1 MVCDFVY
8 VYFSNLD
15 PNDAMDSLDSNVI
28 MNITNIGTQGYP
40 GTGKTSLLDLGMGKE
55 VCSTRNSTGLADP
68 PSMYLAI
75 KNKDSTREEWEI
87 VTIEKMSEMLCGAM
101 KKVIDGDQNRSDY
114 SGFAEALSQSE
125 SLLSSSRHS
134 AHGGEDQATSPETS
148 FARSFADTTQP
159 RPSLH
164 SQSVFPE
171 LLKQL
176 HHSRIS
182 DVIFDSHWM
191 MVTDCGGQPPF
202 LDVAAL
208 FLRKGCFQIF
218 ALKLNEFLNE
228 KPQLSY
234 FVNGEPAPFAES
246 CLQLTNLQIIET
258 FAKTVVA
265 IRPPYTP
272 SALESPEHAKF
283 AIVGTFYDEADKCSE
298 SVTEKKAILEKVLGS
313 YDQSLARYKGQ
324 IILPVNAIATDE
336 EERKQSAT
344 DIQQLITRASGVTL
358 KVKVKLFWFAFL
370 LSLLTLAEKQKK
382 VVLKLAN
389 CIKIG
394 KSLGMKRKEVRKAI
408 HFFHNLSLI
417 MHLNTQKLKEFVF
430 INTKPVLDMVSRL
443 ISVSFIDARFLTE
456 HYDIVL
462 PPGTKELLQQH
473 GLFDQ
478 DLLDK
483 CLKFPE
489 LMTKELFLGI
499 LEHVKVVAKIDGDKP
514 VYFMP
519 CALVYASDK
528 QCMQC
533 VPRSSLPWVI
543 RFRIRWR
550 KVKDVYIPLPVGYLP
565 TLVVFLLTNFSSQ
578 FSIDEGQQYR
588 NVINLKYKPEGR
600 VYFVEHH
607 HQLEVY
613 FTFCKELPQECF
625 NIRNCVVQAM
635 SLAEARLSID
645 KGSID
650 KVDSFICPC
659 GKDGD
664 SHIAEY
670 SHNLKDAVCERTE
683 RRYNLSEYPP
693 WISTGETYCTLV
705 HVQVYLCVRVRHI
718 KQIIR
723 EDAILVFT
731 V

>member
-1 MVCDFVY
+1 M
-8 VYFSNLD
+8 YFSNLD
-15 PNDAMDSLDSNVI
+15 PDDAMDSLESHVI

-40 GTGKTSLLDLGMGKE
+40 GTGKTSLLDLAMGKPAAL
-55 VCSTRNSTGLADP
+55 TRNSTGFADP
-68 PSMYLAI
+68 PSMCLAI
-75 KNKDSTREEWEI
+75 KNKDSTGAVWEN
-87 VTIEKMSEMLCGAM
+87 VTTEKMSEMLCGAM
-101 KKVIDGDQNRSDY
+101 KKVIDEDQKKCSSY
-114 SGFAEALSQSE
+114 AEAVSLSE
-125 SLLSSSRHS
+125 SLLSNSKHS
-134 AHGGEDQATSPETS
+134 AHCGEDQATSPETS
-148 FARSFADTTQP
+148 STVLLADTTQP
-159 RPSLH
+159 CPSPH
-164 SQSVFPE
+164 SQSIFPE

-182 DVIFDSHWM
+182 DAIFDSHWM

-202 LDVAAL
+202 LDAAAL
-208 FLRKGCFQIF
+208 FLRNGCFQIF
-218 ALKLNEFLNE
+218 SLKLNEFLDE
-228 KPQLSY
+228 KPEFSY
-234 FVNGEPAPFAES
+234 FVNGEPAAFAES

-272 SALESPEHAKF
+272 SAVESPEYAKF
-283 AIVGTFYDEADKCSE
+283 AIVGTFYDEAHKCSE
-298 SVTEKKAILEKVLGS
+298 SVEEKEAVLERVLES
-313 YDQSLARYKGQ
+313 YDQSLTRYKGQ

-344 DIQQLITRASGVTL
+344 NIQQLITRASGATL
-358 KVKVKLFWFAFL
+358 TVKVKLFWFAFL
-370 LSLLTLAEKQKK
+370 LSLLTLAEEQKK
-382 VVLKLAN
+382 VILKLAE

-394 KSLGMKRKEVRKAI
+394 KSLGMKNKEIEGAI
-408 HFFHNLSLI
+408 QFFHNVGLI
-417 MHLNTQKLKEFVF
+417 MHFNTQKLKKFV
-430 INTKPVLDMVSRL
+430 IVNTKPVLDMVSRL
-443 ISVSFIDARFLTE
+443 ICVSFIDARFLTE

-462 PPGTKELLQQH
+462 PPDTKELLQQH

-483 CLKFPE
+483 CVKFPE
-489 LMTKELFLGI
+489 LMTKKLFLGI

-519 CALVYASDK
+519 CALAYASYDR
-528 QCMQC
+528 CMQC

-565 TLVVFLLTNFSSQ
+565 TLVVFLLTDFSSQ
-578 FSIDEGQQYR
+578 FSIDWEQQYR

-600 VYFVEHH
+600 VYFIERHC
-607 HQLEVY
+607 QLEVY
-613 FTFCKELPQECF
+613 FTFCKELPRECCY
-625 NIRNCVVQAM
+625 IRNCVVQAM

-683 RRYNLSEYPP
+683 KRYNLSEYPP

-705 HVQVYLCVRVRHI
+705 MYCTCI
-718 KQIIR
+718 
-723 EDAILVFT
+723 FMC
-731 V
+731 